1 MPKQAARL
9 IERPDGKS
17 PGHDRPGSEGA
28 ANSGTEAGEDLLL
41 SKIKAPALPDW
52 TVSRPR
58 VEKLLAAGVRRPLT
72 VVTGPPGAG
81 KTILAASWLAARSE
95 PGPAAWMSVD
105 RYDNQPGTF
114 WLYLAEALRRG
125 GVPVPPPGQACVRG
139 DSARH
144 EFLLR
149 LASALAGQAPPAVLV
164 LDDIHLLTSQRTLDE
179 LAYLL
184 RYASAGLRLVI
195 TSRMDPLLPLHRFR
209 LTGDLA
215 EIRAGDLAFT
225 ATEAGL
231 LLGLHGI
238 SLSPAALA
246 ALTERNEGWAAGL
259 RLAAL
264 SMRGHP
270 DPDQFVKEFSAE
282 DSAILGY
289 LVDEV
294 LDSEPAGARDLLMKT
309 SILDRVSAD
318 LARELTGD
326 GQAAGVLAAQA
337 QANAFIQPLGHDW
350 YRYHSLFADVLRLK
364 LRREPRCDVGELHRR
379 AARWFRRHGS
389 LADAV
394 RHAAAAGDWELA
406 ARTVVDEMGAGRL
419 IEPRAGEPLA
429 GTFQRMPP
437 DPVPSQAPPLL
448 VAAGMAVREH
458 RAAAAA
464 SLLSV
469 AQQRLQRLPAA
480 DEAPSRLA
488 IAQLRLALA
497 RQAGDLA
504 LAEDSVAAAERVLR
518 HFPADLLTRHPG
530 VRAQVMAGRGAVEAW
545 RGRFDSA
552 ADLLAAAAA
561 RLDDA
566 AAADDGSARDRAG
579 YLGQHAL
586 IEALQGRLGR
596 AAGLAAAAATGGQ
609 PGLPPPGAA
618 AGLALAWAHLEH
630 DRLADSRSQLE
641 QAEHALRARPD
652 KLEAALAALVA
663 ARLKVASGRPRAALD
678 LLGRAWHGWSPPS
691 WLGRQLLLADSLAR
705 AAAGD
710 TGEAAASARR
720 AGTGP

>member
-1 MPKQAARL
+1 MMPKQAARL
-9 IERPDGKS
+9 IERP
-17 PGHDRPGSEGA
+17 PEERPNDRTGNEGA
-28 ANSGTEAGEDLLL
+28 GNDGTEAGEDLLL
-41 SKIKAPALPDW
+41 AKIRAPALPEW

-58 VEKLLAAGVRRPLT
+58 VEKLLAAGARRPLT

-81 KTILAASWLAARSE
+81 KTVLAASWLAARSE

-114 WLYLAEALRRG
+114 WLYLTEALRRG
-125 GVPVPPPGQACVRG
+125 GVPVPPPGQACAQG
-139 DSARH
+139 DPARH
-144 EFLLR
+144 EFLPR

-164 LDDIHLLTSQRTLDE
+164 LDDIHLLTSQRTFDE

-215 EIRAGDLAFT
+215 EIRASDLAFT
-225 ATEAGL
+225 AAEAGL

-246 ALTERNEGWAAGL
+246 TLAERNEGWAAGL

-294 LDSEPAGARDLLMKT
+294 LDSEPPGARDLLMKT

-337 QANAFIQPLGHDW
+337 KANAFIQPLGHDW

-364 LRREPRCDVGELHRR
+364 LRRESRCDVGELHRR

-389 LADAV
+389 IAEAV

-406 ARTVVDEMGAGRL
+406 ARTVVDELAAGRL
-419 IEPRAGEPLA
+419 TEPRAGETLA
-429 GTFQRMPP
+429 STFRRMPP

-448 VAAGMAVREH
+448 VAAAMAVREH
-458 RAAAAA
+458 RADAAGR
-464 SLLSV
+464 LLSA
-469 AQQRLQRLPAA
+469 AQQRLRPLPAT

-504 LAEDSVAAAERVLR
+504 LAEDSVSAAEQVLR
-518 HFPADLLTRHPG
+518 HSPAGLLARHPG
-530 VRAQVMAGRGAVEAW
+530 ARAQVMAGRGTVEAW

-552 ADLLAAAAA
+552 RDLLAAAAA
-561 RLDDA
+561 LLEDA
-566 AAADDGSARDRAG
+566 AAADDGSARDRAECI
-579 YLGQHAL
+579 GQRAL
-586 IEALQGRLGR
+586 
-596 AAGLAAAAATGGQ
+596 T
-609 PGLPPPGAA
+609 
-618 AGLALAWAHLEH
+618 
-630 DRLADSRSQLE
+630 
-641 QAEHALRARPD
+641 
-652 KLEAALAALVA
+652 
-663 ARLKVASGRPRAALD
+663 
-678 LLGRAWHGWSPPS
+678 
-691 WLGRQLLLADSLAR
+691 
-705 AAAGD
+705 
-710 TGEAAASARR
+710 
-720 AGTGP
+720 

>member
-9 IERPDGKS
+9 IERPDAER
-17 PGHDRPGSEGA
+17 PGDDRPGDEGA
-28 ANSGTEAGEDLLL
+28 GNEGAGNDGPGGGEDLLL
-41 SKIKAPALPDW
+41 SKIRAPALPEW

-58 VEKLLAAGVRRPLT
+58 VEKLIAAGVRRPLT

-95 PGPAAWMSVD
+95 AGPAAWMSVD

-125 GVPVPPPGQACVRG
+125 GVPVPPPGQACGQG

-144 EFLLR
+144 DFLLR

-238 SLSPAALA
+238 SLSAAGLA
-246 ALTERNEGWAAGL
+246 MLTERNEGWAAGL

-270 DPDQFVKEFSAE
+270 DPEQFVKEFSAE

-294 LDSEPAGARDLLMKT
+294 LDGEPAGARDLLMKT

-326 GQAAGVLAAQA
+326 GLAAGVLAAQA

-364 LRREPRCDVGELHRR
+364 LRREPGCDVGELHRR

-389 LADAV
+389 VTDAA

-406 ARTVVDEMGAGRL
+406 ARTVVDELGAGRL
-419 IEPRAGEPLA
+419 IEPRAGAPLA
-429 GTFQRMPP
+429 GTFGRMPP

-458 RAAAAA
+458 RADAAA
-464 SLLSV
+464 SLLAA
-469 AQQRLQRLPAA
+469 AQQRLQRLTAA
-480 DEAPSRLA
+480 EEVPSRLA
-488 IAQLRLALA
+488 LAQLRLALA

-504 LAEDSVAAAERVLR
+504 LAEDSVAAAERALG
-518 HFPADLLTRHPG
+518 HIPADLLTRHPG
-530 VRAQVMAGRGAVEAW
+530 ARAQVMAGRGAAEAW

-552 ADLLAAAAA
+552 ADLFAAAAA
-561 RLDDA
+561 QLDDA
-566 AAADDGSARDRAG
+566 AAA
-579 YLGQHAL
+579 
-586 IEALQGRLGR
+586 
-596 AAGLAAAAATGGQ
+596 
-609 PGLPPPGAA
+609 
-618 AGLALAWAHLEH
+618 
-630 DRLADSRSQLE
+630 
-641 QAEHALRARPD
+641 
-652 KLEAALAALVA
+652 
-663 ARLKVASGRPRAALD
+663 
-678 LLGRAWHGWSPPS
+678 
-691 WLGRQLLLADSLAR
+691 
-705 AAAGD
+705 GD
-710 TGEAAASARR
+710 
-720 AGTGP
+720 